1 MAKSVPGFESNW
13 EPVEILENTN
23 LKKSARKHQ
32 NSEDNIPG
40 RMVQNTY

>member
-13 EPVEILENTN
+13 ELGDFC
-23 LKKSARKHQ
+23 KFK
-32 NSEDNIPG
+32 SEDNMPG